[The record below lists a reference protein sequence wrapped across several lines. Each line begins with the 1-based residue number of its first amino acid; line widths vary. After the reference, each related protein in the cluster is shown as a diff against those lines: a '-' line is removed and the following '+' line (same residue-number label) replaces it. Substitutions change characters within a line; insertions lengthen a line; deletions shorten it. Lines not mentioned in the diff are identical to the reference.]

1 MQNTAGE
8 QPPERGSRVEGHPR
22 ERRELFS
29 RLVRA
34 GRRTYYLDVK
44 VNARKELYL
53 VISESRRSLEGSHER
68 TNVMIFEEDIPKFRE
83 AFRDVARF
91 IISSRAPS
99 RARRAE
105 SRGGQAKS
113 AG

>member
-8 QPPERGSRVEGHPR
+8 QPPERGSRVEGRPR

-44 VNARKELYL
+44 ENARKELYL

-91 IISSRAPS
+91 IISSQAPS
-99 RARRAE
+99 RARRSE
-105 SRGGQAKS
+105 SKGGPAKS